1 MSRVRVLCVDD
12 EPLVLEGLTLH
23 LRRRYAVHTATSG
36 AEGLEL
42 VRQDPTLGVIVSDMR
57 MPGMDGAAFLR
68 EARAIAPDV
77 TRILLTGHADME
89 SAKRAVN
96 DGYIFRF
103 LTKPCPPATLLEAV
117 EQAAEHHRLVSAER
131 VLLEET
137 LHGSIATLVDV
148 LALGSPAA
156 FGRATRMKQT
166 VGGLARDLQVEPTW
180 QVEVAAMLSQLGFV
194 TLPAETVEKVHDGRT
209 LTDAEA
215 AMVARVPEVTER
227 LLAHI
232 PRLEAVRA
240 ILAWWAGSAPA
251 VDAFSQE
258 ERAAVER
265 GAHLLRLAA
274 DFDTLQA
281 EGYTPAMA
289 VDVLRG
295 RGDLYESA
303 AVAALAARHHTGQA
317 RARVRELPVAA
328 LEVGMV
334 LAEDVRLTAG
344 TLLAA
349 RGYEVTL
356 GFVERARN
364 YTPGMVRGPVR
375 VILKAGEPR

>member
-23 LRRRYAVHTATSG
+23 LRRRYSVHTATGG

-42 VRQDPTLGVIVSDMR
+42 ARQDPTLGVIVSDMR

-68 EARAIAPDV
+68 EARAIAPDA

-156 FGRATRMKQT
+156 FGRATRVKQT
-166 VGGLARDLQVEPTW
+166 VGGLARDLRVEPIW

-251 VDAFSQE
+251 VDAFSLE

-281 EGYTPAMA
+281 EGYAPAMA

-295 RGDLYESA
+295 RGDLYEPA
-303 AVAALAARHHTGQA
+303 AVAALAARHHTGQP

-334 LAEDVRLTAG
+334 LAEDVRLTSG

-364 YTPGMVRGPVR
+364 YAQGMVREPVR
-375 VILKAGEPR
+375 VILKAADPR

>member
-36 AEGLEL
+36 VEGLEL
-42 VRQDPTLGVIVSDMR
+42 VRQDPTPGVIVSDMR
-57 MPGMDGAAFLR
+57 MPGMDGAAFLG
-68 EARAIAPDV
+68 EARAIAPDA

-96 DGYIFRF
+96 DGNIFRF

-131 VLLEET
+131 VLLQET

-156 FGRATRMKQT
+156 FGRATRMKQA
-166 VGGLARDLQVEPTW
+166 VGELARDLRVEPAW

-194 TLPAETVEKVHDGRT
+194 TLPAETVEKVNEGRP

-240 ILAWWAGSAPA
+240 ILALWAGSRPA
-251 VDAFSQE
+251 QDAYSPG
-258 ERAAVER
+258 ERAAVKR
-265 GAHLLRLAA
+265 GARLLRLAA
-274 DFDTLQA
+274 DFDALLV
-281 EGYTPAMA
+281 EGYAPAMA
-289 VDVLRG
+289 LDVLRG
-295 RGDLYESA
+295 RGDLYEPA
-303 AVAALAARHHTGQA
+303 GVDALAARHHSD
-317 RARVRELPVAA
+317 RARMQVRELPVAA

-334 LAEDVRLTAG
+334 LAEDVRLTSG

-364 YTPGMVRGPVR
+364 YTQWMVREPIR
-375 VILKAGEPR
+375 VILKAGDTR